1 VDRPFEQFT
10 AHKFHTDFRLS
21 EVTFQLGDGGQDC
34 HVAAAADEISSD
46 HYLLQMHAQGRGWG
60 KKKTRRIT
68 SFLISTLAWEKIRI
82 FLHKQAN

>member
-34 HVAAAADEISSD
+34 HVAAAADEI
-46 HYLLQMHAQGRGWG
+46 
-60 KKKTRRIT
+60 
-68 SFLISTLAWEKIRI
+68 
-82 FLHKQAN
+82 

>member
-46 HYLLQMHAQGRGWG
+46 HYLLQIHAQVRGWG
-60 KKKTRRIT
+60 KKKQEE
-68 SFLISTLAWEKIRI
+68 SPAS
-82 FLHKQAN
+82 